1 MLVERPLQALTALT
15 VLFPFQ
21 HEDSSPGT
29 EGTTEAEDSMTSP
42 EVFVASDVA
51 AERARPRHESSS
63 SDGTTVTADLAE
75 EVTAEDLVSTAQ

>member
-21 HEDSSPGT
+21 DEDSSPGT
-29 EGTTEAEDSMTSP
+29 EDTTEAEDSMTSP
-42 EVFVASDVA
+42 EVFVTSDVE
-51 AERARPRHESSS
+51 AEGARPRHESSS

-75 EVTAEDLVSTAQ
+75 EVTAEDLVSSAQ